1 MKKGPERPDHES
13 LIRTLEEQAVPKRVI
28 EAFRMV
34 FREAF
39 VPPEAR
45 ERAYLDEPVPIPHDQ
60 VTTQPSLIARMIG
73 ALDLKGDERA
83 LEIGT
88 GCGFQT
94 ALLAALCRHVWSI
107 ERFEDLSRAAA
118 ANLKRAG
125 RGNATLRVGDG
136 TLGWP
141 EQAPFDV
148 VISSAAAPAVP
159 PPLAAQL
166 REGGRLVQPIG
177 PGGSERVILYEKSG
191 GTLRERSM
199 LTRACFVRMAGR
211 HGCGD

>member
-1 MKKGPERPDHES
+1 MEKRPDHES

-28 EAFRMV
+28 EAFRVV
-34 FREAF
+34 FREDF
-39 VPPEAR
+39 VPPEER
-45 ERAYLDEPVPIPHDQ
+45 GRAYLDEPVPIPRDQ

-73 ALDLKGDERA
+73 ALDLEG
-83 LEIGT
+83 
-88 GCGFQT
+88 
-94 ALLAALCRHVWSI
+94 
-107 ERFEDLSRAAA
+107 
-118 ANLKRAG
+118 AG

-148 VISSAAAPAVP
+148 IISSAAAPAAP

-177 PGGSERVILYEKSG
+177 PGGSERVILIREERRNASRALRADAGLLRAHG
-191 GTLRERSM
+191 GPSWLRR
-199 LTRACFVRMAGR
+199 LGGGR
-211 HGCGD
+211 PSIFA